1 MNHVP
6 IIKLG
11 GSLLDHPDQYA
22 EVLDQLVRLQHPFIL
37 VHGGGNKAT
46 ELSESLG
53 IKPTLIDGRRV
64 TDAPTL
70 DVAVMTYAGLVNT
83 RIVADLNAKGIQAM
97 GLTGADL
104 HCIRSAKRPATA
116 QVDFG
121 YVGDIQSVN
130 TPYIE
135 EIRTKGWSPVFCA
148 ITMDDSGQL
157 LNTNADA
164 IASNLALAYA
174 NKGQSSSLIY
184 VFDHHGVYTDSQSRA
199 SILSELTYE
208 QFLKHQSTNAIHH
221 GMVAKLE
228 EGFKAASKGVHVR
241 LGRYDEL
248 EALFNAQKGTQLLA

>member
-1 MNHVP
+1 MNHIP

-11 GSLLDHPDQYA
+11 GSVLDHPDQYA
-22 EVLDQLVRLQHPFIL
+22 EVLDQLAGLKRSFIL
-37 VHGGGNKAT
+37 VHGGGNKAS

-64 TDAPTL
+64 TDAQTL
-70 DVAVMTYAGLVNT
+70 DIAVMTYSGLVNT
-83 RIVADLNAKGIQAM
+83 RMVADLNAKGVQAM

-104 HCIRSAKRPATA
+104 HCIRSAKRPMTE

-121 YVGDIQSVN
+121 FVGDIQSVN
-130 TPYIE
+130 IPYIE
-135 EIRTKGWSPVFCA
+135 EIRAKGWSPVFCA

-164 IASNLALAYA
+164 IASSLAVAYA
-174 NKGQSSSLIY
+174 TQGHSSSLIY
-184 VFDHHGVYTDSQSRA
+184 VFDQLGVYTDSESPT
-199 SILSELTYE
+199 STLSELSKE
-208 QFLKHQSTNAIHH
+208 QFLKYQSTNAIHH

-248 EALFNAQKGTQLLA
+248 EALLNAQKGTQLLV

>member
-46 ELSESLG
+46 ELSEYLG
-53 IKPTLIDGRRV
+53 IKPTLNDGRRV

-83 RIVADLNAKGIQAM
+83 RIVADLNAKGIQAV

-130 TPYIE
+130 TP
-135 EIRTKGWSPVFCA
+135 
-148 ITMDDSGQL
+148 
-157 LNTNADA
+157 
-164 IASNLALAYA
+164 
-174 NKGQSSSLIY
+174 
-184 VFDHHGVYTDSQSRA
+184 
-199 SILSELTYE
+199 
-208 QFLKHQSTNAIHH
+208 
-221 GMVAKLE
+221 
-228 EGFKAASKGVHVR
+228 
-241 LGRYDEL
+241 
-248 EALFNAQKGTQLLA
+248 